1 MTALLLALTLS
12 AAAAPTKAPAKDA
25 KHFPVLANTKS
36 VLALPA
42 FHGKGTHVVHFWAT
56 WCGPC
61 REELPGFLK
70 KAQELGKKGV
80 DFTFISADEPAD
92 VEELGTEMMTQMG
105 GFFPQARHYVLSP
118 DIDPHT
124 MTKKVAPEWT
134 QPTIPATFIFKDGKR
149 VASFHGAEEAHALDS
164 LLPPPPAQKPTT
176 ANANAPKK

>member
-1 MTALLLALTLS
+1 MTALLLALTIT
-12 AAAAPTKAPAKDA
+12 AAPTKPAPAKDA
-25 KHFPVLANTKS
+25 KHFPLLATTKA

-42 FHGKGTHVVHFWAT
+42 FKAKGTHVVHFWAT

-61 REELPGFLK
+61 REELPGFMK

-92 VEELGTEMMTQMG
+92 VEELGFSMMTQFG
-105 GFFPQARHYVLSP
+105 GFFAQAKHYVLSP

-149 VASFHGAEEAHALDS
+149 IGSFHGADEAHALDS
-164 LLPPPPAQKPTT
+164 LLPPPPAPKP
-176 ANANAPKK
+176 AAPAPKK